1 MIRFIYSIFNYNLIS
16 RSNIVTIQKLL
27 GHSSVVTYEKYVE
40 VNIENVKLNIDKVW
54 NFRF

>member
-40 VNIENVKLNIDKVW
+40 VNIENVKLNIDKV
-54 NFRF
+54 